1 MASLDNVFKD
11 PKSNISS
18 FLSDPD
24 LVHYSE
30 ASKQDSE
37 ATKLDRKKQ
46 KKTYRVRKMLNRR
59 QDDDQFWRKNI
70 EPYYWG
76 ENYFDH
82 QYFGRIRTIVRFPP
96 TIDVEPLPGYGAHG
110 RFLQFRG
117 RSRI

>member
-18 FLSDPD
+18 FLSDPE

-46 KKTYRVRKMLNRR
+46 KKNISCK
-59 QDDDQFWRKNI
+59 KNVK
-70 EPYYWG
+70 
-76 ENYFDH
+76 
-82 QYFGRIRTIVRFPP
+82 QATR
-96 TIDVEPLPGYGAHG
+96 
-110 RFLQFRG
+110 
-117 RSRI
+117 